1 MASYMDISQ
10 ALYQF
15 WSQFS
20 YGGMPIPA
28 YRQGYVPE
36 DANGNVI
43 APFPYITFSANL
55 GDFNQGTVLT
65 AFVWCRQTEGLNV
78 NAQRAAILD
87 QIAQQIP
94 AQVGRLWRL
103 ANGGAMWLSRNVEFL
118 SDYTPPTTEN
128 NATSVEAEP
137 IIGGR
142 ISYILRTF

>member
-20 YGGMPIPA
+20 YDGVPIPV
-28 YRQGYVPE
+28 YKQGYVPQDE
-36 DANGNVI
+36 KGNVT
-43 APFPYITFSANL
+43 ASFPYITYSANL
-55 GDFNQGTVLT
+55 GDFNRETVLT

-94 AQVGRLWRL
+94 PQVGRLWRL